1 MNLFAYEW
9 KLFTMRRCP
18 PGLSLKTR
26 LNKYNDIYFALYFV
40 PRIICCSNIP
50 RSVCISS
57 VHRTFWG
64 RKGLRWVKSDWFLF
78 HFLIPSCRESL
89 RQFREMKRLPFLV
102 SLAFI
107 NTMFCARVDFKCR
120 VIFTFLK
127 EIEAN
132 GMKGCGWT
140 QKLNPR
146 STFTATHKPLYIASF
161 IFVRK
166 INARTRV
173 KITRRWK
180 PTVRCLLPT
189 GHCLIFNWRV
199 LSPKSRTFSPNDI
212 YLYLS
217 LWGMAVE
224 RDWRI
229 SLFRTFFLHQTRL
242 LTSQLIFMAQNANTF
257 IIRPLCSIFKATQ
270 GKFWIS

>member
-1 MNLFAYEW
+1 
-9 KLFTMRRCP
+9 MRRCP

-64 RKGLRWVKSDWFLF
+64 RKGLRRVKSDWFLF

-107 NTMFCARVDFKCR
+107 NTMFCVRVDFQFR
-120 VIFTFLK
+120 VIFTFVK

-180 PTVRCLLPT
+180 PTLRVCYLQGIVWSLIGEYSALNHALFHRMISTFIWAYEEWRSKGT
-189 GHCLIFNWRV
+189 GESVCFELFFFIKLACWRV
-199 LSPKSRTFSPNDI
+199 N
-212 YLYLS
+212 LS
-217 LWGMAVE
+217 LWRKMQIRSSSG
-224 RDWRI
+224 
-229 SLFRTFFLHQTRL
+229 LFVLFSRLHKVNFVSV
-242 LTSQLIFMAQNANTF
+242 SQVD
-257 IIRPLCSIFKATQ
+257 
-270 GKFWIS
+270 